1 MSNTIRTLLNT
12 PPLLQILHINYFKI
26 DLASKSSLQL
36 EQSAGN

>member
-12 PPLLQILHINYFKI
+12 LPLLQILHVNYQV
-26 DLASKSSLQL
+26 DLASKSSLPL